1 MKSPIVI
8 LFSFPE
14 FCLPYKF
21 LILQRRTLKL
31 VFLWCYVPKE
41 HRHRDLCH
49 NKPPFWICVS
59 LSISVTPSKPWWSKT
74 SMPFEKSITR
84 GEKKCVL
91 TSYFLSDEIIF
102 SWYEFQKRCKYFY
115 SGFYKIQVPVPAS
128 LNLWCHQHWDILC
141 CNHWIFKEESSMDH
155 FVLQNPIKTINEG
168 PYPPFPMEFQKP
180 LKMQWHLSYI
190 RVGDWA
196 RVLRLF
202 RINIFVSWF
211 HRFTGALIC
220 LSIFHKDSREL
231 SFICITGVSIHNSI
245 FLKTI
250 ILDSKPWS
258 LDWQV
263 WSWSDQASWAIVLV
277 LGSWSDSPIWP
288 CLLVSMIGR
297 IQPTC

>member
-1 MKSPIVI
+1 MKLFLVDMSFRKDANIFI
-8 LFSFPE
+8 LASTKFKCQFL
-14 FCLPYKF
+14 LP
-21 LILQRRTLKL
+21 
-31 VFLWCYVPKE
+31 
-41 HRHRDLCH
+41 
-49 NKPPFWICVS
+49 WIS
-59 LSISVTPSKPWWSKT
+59 DVTNIGIYYAVT
-74 SMPFEKSITR
+74 IE
-84 GEKKCVL
+84 
-91 TSYFLSDEIIF
+91 
-102 SWYEFQKRCKYFY
+102 Y
-115 SGFYKIQVPVPAS
+115 SE
-128 LNLWCHQHWDILC
+128 
-141 CNHWIFKEESSMDH
+141 EESSMDH

-180 LKMQWHLSYI
+180 LKMQWHLSCI

-196 RVLRLF
+196 GVLRLF

-211 HRFTGALIC
+211 HRYTGALIC

-277 LGSWSDSPIWP
+277 LGSWSDSPTWP
-288 CLLVSMIGR
+288 CVLVSMIGH